1 METARINRN
10 PERRGAGGRQVS
22 NESRE
27 EDQEGD
33 DR

>member
-1 METARINRN
+1 METARINKN
-10 PERRGAGGRQVS
+10 PERRGAGGRHVP

-27 EDQEGD
+27 EEQEAD